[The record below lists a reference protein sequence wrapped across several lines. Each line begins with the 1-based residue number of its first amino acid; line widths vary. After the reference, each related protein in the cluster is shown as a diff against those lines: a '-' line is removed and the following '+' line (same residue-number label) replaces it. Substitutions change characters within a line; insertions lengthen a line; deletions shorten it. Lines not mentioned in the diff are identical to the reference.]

1 MRLQQATRC
10 ALYAVFELARH
21 PERQIS
27 AADIADKYGLSV
39 NHLAKVLRALTRAG
53 LIDGTRGAGGGYRFL
68 GNAKRITLFDVI
80 EIFEDVAAPAHAR
93 SEAGAESD
101 IGRALARVLGEIDDT
116 SVATLKSITLTT
128 FLKLAERR
136 D

>member
-10 ALYAVFELARH
+10 ALFAVFELARH

-27 AADIADKYGLSV
+27 AADIAEKYGISV
-39 NHLAKVLRALTRAG
+39 NHLAKVLRGLTRAG
-53 LIDGTRGAGGGYRFL
+53 LIDATRGAGGGYRFS

-80 EIFEDVAAPAHAR
+80 EIFEDVASPSHAR
-93 SEAGAESD
+93 PETGDESD
-101 IGRALARVLGEIDDT
+101 IGRALARVMGEVDDIA
-116 SVATLKSITLTT
+116 VATLKSITLIT
-128 FLKLAERR
+128 FLKIVERQ

>member
-10 ALYAVFELARH
+10 ALFAVFELAGD

-27 AADIADKYGLSV
+27 AAEIAEKYGLSV

-53 LIDGTRGAGGGYRFL
+53 LIDATRGAGGGYRFR
-68 GNAKRITLFDVI
+68 GNAKRVTLHDVI
-80 EIFEDVAAPAHAR
+80 EIFEDIAPPPSAR
-93 SEAGAESD
+93 PEAGGESD
-101 IGRALARVLGEIDDT
+101 IGRALARVLAEIDDT

-128 FLKLAERR
+128 FLKLVVRQ